1 MTDCDQLDFFAVL
14 DGTAD
19 ASVLRHVEE
28 CAVCREEFGRFRRL
42 AGLLDAY
49 FLAVEGECSE
59 RDGFVELVLD
69 GADLPADRIAH
80 LEDCSACRRLFDL
93 LRDFAATEVVP
104 EEATLP
110 PVLAERVEAFR
121 REQLK
126 ARTLKVISR
135 VLGAGEDDEK
145 VIRLGKRALEDP
157 EPYAAA
163 AAPKDLLVPGGGE
176 GDEPSE
182 DDNGDTRKE

>member
-28 CAVCREEFGRFRRL
+28 CAACREEFGRFRRM

-49 FLAVEGECSE
+49 FRAVEGECPE
-59 RDGFVELVLD
+59 RGGFVELVLD
-69 GADLPADRIAH
+69 GSDLPADRIAH
-80 LEDCSACRRLFDL
+80 LTECSACRQLFDL
-93 LRDFAATEVVP
+93 LQDFAATEVVA
-104 EEATLP
+104 EETTLP

-135 VLGAGEDDEK
+135 VIGKTEDDEK
-145 VIRLGKRALEDP
+145 VIRLGNRALEDA

-163 AAPKDLLVPGGGE
+163 AAPKGLLVPGGGDAE
-176 GDEPSE
+176 QPSE
-182 DDNGDTRKE
+182 DENGDSRKK